1 MERIICLVIGYAFGL
16 VQTGYIYGR
25 LHGTDIRK
33 FGSGNSGSTNAL
45 RVMGKKAGAVVLLG
59 DVAKSVLA
67 CLLVRVLF
75 GKSQPDM
82 VPLLVIYAGLGV
94 VLGHNYP
101 FYLKFKGGKGI
112 AATGGFVIALG
123 DWKLLVF
130 ALSVFLLTVAVT
142 RFVSLGSLLG
152 VSALFIGWV
161 VFTQLGWI
169 AVAST
174 YLAKTYVLMFLFAAL
189 AFFQHRKN
197 IVRLVK
203 GTENKLGAKKS

>member
-101 FYLKFKGGKGI
+101 FYLKFKGRKGDCGYRRICHRIRRLEASGFRPFRFPSDRSGHQICFSGI
-112 AATGGFVIALG
+112 ASGRQRTLYRLGGF
-123 DWKLLVF
+123 
-130 ALSVFLLTVAVT
+130 
-142 RFVSLGSLLG
+142 
-152 VSALFIGWV
+152 
-161 VFTQLGWI
+161 
-169 AVAST
+169 
-174 YLAKTYVLMFLFAAL
+174 YAAGMDCSG
-189 AFFQHRKN
+189 FY
-197 IVRLVK
+197 IP
-203 GTENKLGAKKS
+203 G